1 MPTTTANTAKP
12 VVGSLGTI
20 DCPRGTLQQQQN
32 TSSPSLNSNSSLPEV
47 ARNLAETATNT
58 ANTATQQ
65 NNSAT
70 VKPGLPSPSS
80 TSETSDY
87 QRSTPSPNAGNE
99 DQLRSLGL
107 YIYLFSHSLL
117 CPQIKLK
124 KVVLN
129 CL

>member
-1 MPTTTANTAKP
+1 MMTSVLHMPTGKMPTTTANTAKP

-20 DCPRGTLQQQQN
+20 DCPRSTLQQQQQQN

-58 ANTATQQ
+58 ANTANTQQ

-99 DQLRSLGL
+99 DQLRSLGS
-107 YIYLFSHSLL
+107 YI
-117 CPQIKLK
+117 
-124 KVVLN
+124 
-129 CL
+129 

>member
-1 MPTTTANTAKP
+1 MPTTTATTAKP
-12 VVGSLGTI
+12 VVGPLGTI

-58 ANTATQQ
+58 ANTATTQ

-99 DQLRSLGL
+99 DQLRSLGS
-107 YIYLFSHSLL
+107 YSAKSNSMTS
-117 CPQIKLK
+117 
-124 KVVLN
+124 VMEV
-129 CL
+129 